1 MVYLVSF
8 TSVILWFQTHTCMLI
23 FISCTIILDILLHVQ
38 APTARSARS
47 FSRSDL
53 RGTAEL
59 HIGTNKQ
66 MGAWKIGIWLSFCM
80 VSSRG
85 CVEVDQ
91 ISWFLDTSCQI
102 FFIWNIVAM
111 AFQKLVY
118 KHHGCKHWSSSVF
131 TKWCNWITESPCDSD
146 EPSSRQRLVH
156 ITTLEPSTSWW
167 KKMSLGWGW
176 MTGGHYITKPN
187 KALL

>member
-1 MVYLVSF
+1 MFETTTQSIICFNQKPPPCTNSSKCQKLQ
-8 TSVILWFQTHTCMLI
+8 SVGSERNSWVTYRDKQTNGCLEDWNLIEFLYDFKPWMCGNRSNIL
-23 FISCTIILDILLHVQ
+23 ISGH
-38 APTARSARS
+38 
-47 FSRSDL
+47 
-53 RGTAEL
+53 
-59 HIGTNKQ
+59 
-66 MGAWKIGIWLSFCM
+66 
-80 VSSRG
+80 
-85 CVEVDQ
+85 
-91 ISWFLDTSCQI
+91 FLPI
-102 FFIWNIVAM
+102 FFVWMPFVAM

-131 TKWCNWITESPCDSD
+131 AKWCNWITESPCDSD

-176 MTGGHYITKPN
+176 MTGGHYITNPN